1 MSNAT
6 IRLASHYYSSERQK
20 LKVQPNKINMQNR
33 KQMGSEHTCIYHAF
47 KTVGTYQSIQSS
59 KQSFRIE
66 GPYSI

>member
-6 IRLASHYYSSERQK
+6 IRLASHYHSSERQI

-47 KTVGTYQSIQSS
+47 KKVGTYQSIQSS

-66 GPYSI
+66 GP